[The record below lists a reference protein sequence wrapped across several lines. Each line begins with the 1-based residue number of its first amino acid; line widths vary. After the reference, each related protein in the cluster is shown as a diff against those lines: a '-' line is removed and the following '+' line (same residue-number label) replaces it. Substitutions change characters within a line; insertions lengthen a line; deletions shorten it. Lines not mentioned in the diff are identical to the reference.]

1 MQKLNLEIEIIGI
14 DPFVSLPDE
23 VLAMIF
29 NEAGRDKGAIPIH
42 GTINDKPYKQTLV
55 KYSGAWRLYINTTM
69 LKNSPKRIGETIE
82 ITVDFDT
89 SDRAIKPHPKLEKA
103 LMENREAKQK
113 FDGLQPSRKL
123 EIIRYISFLKTEESV
138 DRNIIKAINFLL
150 GKERFVG
157 REMP

>member
-1 MQKLNLEIEIIGI
+1 MQKLKLTIEIIGI
-14 DPFVSLPDE
+14 NPFVSLPDE
-23 VLAMIF
+23 VLARIF
-29 NEAGRDKGAIPIH
+29 NEAGRDKGAIPIC
-42 GTINDKPYKQTLV
+42 GTINGKHYKQNLV

-82 ITVDFDT
+82 ITVEFDT
-89 SDRAIKPHPKLEKA
+89 SDRTIKPHPKLGKA

-138 DRNIIKAINFLL
+138 NRNITKAINFLL

-157 REMP
+157 REKP